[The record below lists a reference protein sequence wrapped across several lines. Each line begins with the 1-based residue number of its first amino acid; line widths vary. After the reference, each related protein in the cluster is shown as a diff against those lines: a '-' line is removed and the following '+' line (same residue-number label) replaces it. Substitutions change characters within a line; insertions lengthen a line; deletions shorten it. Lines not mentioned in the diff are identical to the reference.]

1 VEQLHRIHDGSMP
14 FLRLPGALKGLVNLL
29 PPMERPRIVLFGET
43 MAEPDWTHA
52 QHDVGDCDVMLV
64 VGTSGLVYPAA
75 ALPSWAKQAGATVV
89 VVDPNPHD
97 EADVSLPG
105 MAGEVLPRLV
115 REAFP

>member
-1 VEQLHRIHDGSMP
+1 MP

-29 PPMERPRIVLFGET
+29 PPMERPRIVLFGEA

-52 QHDVGDCDVMLV
+52 QQDVGDCDVMLV

-89 VVDPNPHD
+89 VVDPNPHED
-97 EADVSLPG
+97 ADLWLPG

-115 REAFP
+115 REAFA